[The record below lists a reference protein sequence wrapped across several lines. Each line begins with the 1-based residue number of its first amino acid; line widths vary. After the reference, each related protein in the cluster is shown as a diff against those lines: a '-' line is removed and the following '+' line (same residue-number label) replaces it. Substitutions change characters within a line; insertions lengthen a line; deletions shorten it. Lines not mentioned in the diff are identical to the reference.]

1 MTRKEYIIQS
11 IKDLQP
17 NLGVIFT
24 ETLDDTRRN
33 ERTIQGSREN
43 LIKILEDNFDD
54 DLHGHFGDEVYTTIQ
69 VMGVYEI
76 TTTQV

>member
-1 MTRKEYIIQS
+1 MTKKEYIIQS

-17 NLGVIFT
+17 DLGVIFT

-33 ERTIQGSREN
+33 ERTIQGNREN
-43 LIKILEDNFDD
+43 LIKILQDNFND
-54 DLHGHFGDEVYTTIQ
+54 DLYGHFGDNVMTTID
-69 VMGVYEI
+69 VMGVYQI